1 MKKQVIV
8 TNKSPLGAYLLGT
21 LCAMNQRTGGPAIV
35 AFSITGDGKGLM
47 CTVNDDLSAP
57 GDNFPETSFAPMDQ
71 ALGLI
76 EEEELDDFLRAM
88 LVHTLKKGDMS
99 PGTVVIDRTNKGE
112 QA

>member
-1 MKKQVIV
+1 MTKQVIV
-8 TNKSPLGAYLLGT
+8 TNKSPLGAFLLGT
-21 LCAMNQRTGGPAIV
+21 LCAMHQSTGGPAVV

-47 CTVNDDLSAP
+47 CTVNDDMSRP
-57 GDNFPETSFAPMDQ
+57 DDFPESSFAPMDQ

-99 PGTVVIDRTNKGE
+99 PGTVVIDRTNKGN